1 MARELVRSLLFFSV
15 INIPPLFLLKV
26 KKSFKNFPDS
36 KIFVTKTFRM
46 MRVNCFNFQIC
57 DKCAEGCVCKILS
70 IRMVKICPMGYIYN
84 GHYLHLSTFLNTLIE
99 NMQNSIQE
107 TSRHLFR
114 SSGHFQIIWI
124 HFLDT
129 FQIIQAYFLHYPD
142 NFQIIGKLSRSSG
155 HFPNQPDTFYG
166 LSGHFL
172 DCLNF
177 PDRPETLQII
187 QTLSRSSRHF
197 PDHPDTAYHLDIL
210 CSIWTFPKLSGIFS
224 ADNEHIA
231 KTFRVRKNF
240 PVSIA
245 NALTEF
251 F

>member
-1 MARELVRSLLFFSV
+1 MDRKGDRQTDRVWNVAFDCLFYTCDYITSFQVRKRLNVLIITWHKQRSITHRV
-15 INIPPLFLLKV
+15 R
-26 KKSFKNFPDS
+26 KSENFPDS

-129 FQIIQAYFLHYPD
+129 F
-142 NFQIIGKLSRSSG
+142 
-155 HFPNQPDTFYG
+155 
-166 LSGHFL
+166 
-172 DCLNF
+172 
-177 PDRPETLQII
+177 
-187 QTLSRSSRHF
+187 
-197 PDHPDTAYHLDIL
+197 
-210 CSIWTFPKLSGIFS
+210 
-224 ADNEHIA
+224 
-231 KTFRVRKNF
+231 
-240 PVSIA
+240 
-245 NALTEF
+245 
-251 F
+251 

>member
-1 MARELVRSLLFFSV
+1 MFLTDRGLPRVR
-15 INIPPLFLLKV
+15 
-26 KKSFKNFPDS
+26 KSENFPDS

-70 IRMVKICPMGYIYN
+70 IRMFKICPMGYIYN

-142 NFQIIGKLSRSSG
+142 NFQIIRKFSRSSG

-172 DCLNF
+172 DNHDTFSRSSRHFLDCQ
-177 PDRPETLQII
+177 ETFQII
-187 QTLSRSSRHF
+187 RTLSSSATHLFYIIRTLLVCLDTFKIIKTYFRSSRHF
-197 PDHPDTAYHLDIL
+197 PDHLDTLHIICIL
-210 CSIWTFPKLSGIFS
+210 YSIWTFFK
-224 ADNEHIA
+224 
-231 KTFRVRKNF
+231 
-240 PVSIA
+240 
-245 NALTEF
+245 
-251 F
+251 